1 MPERY
6 RAHDVPVA
14 GGTLR
19 VGEWTGD
26 GPTVV
31 LLHGLTGSHVS
42 WLFVAEA
49 LPGRSLLA
57 PDLRGRGRSSDL
69 PGPYGLATHADDA
82 AAVIRAHA
90 DGPVVVVG
98 HSMGGFVA
106 AVLADR
112 HPGLVSAVVL
122 VDGGLPFAPE
132 ELEHT
137 EAVVSTI
144 RDGLSLTFPDR
155 VAYLDS
161 YRVHPAFAR
170 DWTSEVEAYLDY
182 DLVGG
187 PPELRRSAD
196 LDAVVAD
203 QTDIVATDLP
213 AALAGIH
220 VSMRFLHTSRGF
232 LNDPP
237 GLYAAETVAQLA
249 SRWPEI
255 DLSYVPDVNHY
266 TIVMSR
272 RGAAAIAAAVPN
284 SI

>member
-26 GPTVV
+26 GATVV

-57 PDLRGRGRSSDL
+57 PDLRGRGRSGDL

-170 DWTSEVEAYLDY
+170 DWTSEVEAYLDFTTW
-182 DLVGG
+182 
-187 PPELRRSAD
+187 SAD
-196 LDAVVAD
+196 HRSF
-203 QTDIVATDLP
+203 
-213 AALAGIH
+213 AAAPTLTPWWPTRPT
-220 VSMRFLHTSRGF
+220 SSPPTSR
-232 LNDPP
+232 PP
-237 GLYAAETVAQLA
+237 WPASTCRCGSYTRLAA
-249 SRWPEI
+249 S
-255 DLSYVPDVNHY
+255 
-266 TIVMSR
+266 
-272 RGAAAIAAAVPN
+272 
-284 SI
+284 

>member
-19 VGEWTGD
+19 VGEWRGD
-26 GPTVV
+26 GPPVV

-57 PDLRGRGRSSDL
+57 PDLRGRGRSNDL

-90 DGPVVVVG
+90 DAPVVVVG

-112 HPGLVSAVVL
+112 HPGLISAVVL

-137 EAVVSTI
+137 QSVVSTI
-144 RDGLSLTFPDR
+144 RDGLSITFPDR

-170 DWTSEVEAYLDY
+170 DWTPEVEAYLDY
-182 DLVGG
+182 DLVGE

-196 LDAVVAD
+196 VDAVVAD
-203 QTDIVATDLP
+203 QNDIVTTDLP
-213 AALAGIH
+213 ATLAGIQ
-220 VSMRFLHTSRGF
+220 VSTRFLHTSRGF
-232 LNDPP
+232 LDDPP
-237 GLYAAETVAQLA
+237 GLYAAETVTRLA
-249 SRWPEI
+249 ARWPEI
-255 DLSYVPDVNHY
+255 DMTYVPDVNHY

-272 RGAAAIAAAVPN
+272 RGAAAIAATVPH
-284 SI
+284 SV